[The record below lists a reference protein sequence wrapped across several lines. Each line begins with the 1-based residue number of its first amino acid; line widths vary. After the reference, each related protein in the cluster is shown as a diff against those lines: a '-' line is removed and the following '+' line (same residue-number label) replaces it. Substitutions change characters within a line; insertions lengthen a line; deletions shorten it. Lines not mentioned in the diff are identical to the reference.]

1 MTHQLSKQI
10 AGRIREVFLNGKWIA
25 NTNYR
30 EQISDL
36 DWQTAV
42 KSTMN
47 LNSVAK
53 LSFHIN
59 YYLEGL
65 IKVFNGGP
73 LEISDKY
80 SFDLP
85 GIPSQDAWEE
95 LVKRFMSNAEI
106 FASQVENLS
115 DDTLENAFVKPQYGT
130 VYRNIE
136 AVLEHAYYHL
146 GQLVLIKKLILAGH

>member
-10 AGRIREVFLNGKWIA
+10 ASRIRELFLNGKWIA

-85 GIPSQDAWEE
+85 EIPSQDAWEE

-106 FASQVENLS
+106 FASQVDNLS